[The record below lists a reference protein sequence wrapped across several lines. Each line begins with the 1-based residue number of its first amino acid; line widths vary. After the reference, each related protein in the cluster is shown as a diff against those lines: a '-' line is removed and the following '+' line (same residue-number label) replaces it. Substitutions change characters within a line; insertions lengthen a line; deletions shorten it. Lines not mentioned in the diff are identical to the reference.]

1 MSHLPHSDSSAAL
14 ARLRERLEQAEIR
27 HEETM
32 RNLRAELEALEA
44 RLSQP
49 APPPLP
55 SAISEREVP
64 ASQSGSAPVEEVV
77 LKALREAK
85 KDAIPPPRPRLKP
98 TGQSGAD
105 DQVPP
110 APPDPA
116 PSRESDGA
124 FERQLGQIWLVRIG
138 IVLLITGLVLG
149 ANWAYR
155 NWIYELS
162 AGVRLVGL
170 YICSF
175 LIGGAGVWLG
185 KKEAYRRYGE
195 VLVAGGLAFF
205 YYCTFAAHQVPR
217 LRVIESPVLAGVL
230 LLGSAGLIAA
240 VSWFRG
246 SRPTAI
252 LGIALASYATMVQPL
267 GWLSAASNLM
277 LAAVGIGLMLRPG
290 WAGPGIA
297 TLLGTYA
304 AFGGWQIFG
313 AAGHGG
319 DEKAALWFL
328 PGSWAI
334 FAIPGMMG
342 HFRTSL
348 GERGR
353 AFFTAANNALF
364 FLTFTWVWKQAF
376 GLHDFWR
383 VPVVFGAVLLV
394 LGLIGRKRSDT
405 AAASNVIQAFGF
417 LTLALIIKLE
427 GHHLVLALAGES
439 LALAFAF
446 YRFRQ
451 RAEYTFSLLAGIGA
465 VIASFA
471 AMGPY
476 GSVLPVWSGGLA
488 TIAVAG
494 AAFVFR
500 LNVDRPTAIRAR
512 EVRSATSLLAYSA
525 LGLLILNVCLT
536 IEGPWRLPLTALL
549 SLGFGWVSLRIDRDR
564 WMPELAW
571 SAGVLGVL
579 TALLIGVDTPLWGD
593 ILTMSAVFG
602 SCILWHCPTSKQA
615 SDLWLSSDPFDTP
628 RPFAWLF
635 SILLPLMFVRWVSAQ
650 YPLQVSSHPQIIALA
665 MGAVG
670 ITALARFG
678 KASRL
683 EITTT
688 FLNIIS
694 LLIVLGVVVS
704 GRGVVSKVSSF
715 APAIAAAAMLVLAL
729 YKRNVVL
736 VPQVLFVRSTL
747 LIGWAAALI
756 YSVPNAFIDLMALS
770 AGAVFLFA
778 WKRNQSAPF
787 EAWGWT
793 IFSVF
798 AYGSV
803 LLGDPYFRGFQL
815 EGIALIALLAGIA
828 LRPPII
834 SGSPASQAALTAAL
848 PWIACTALTIWSS
861 HLVIDQWGWRALTVL
876 WTILGFGF
884 VTFGLILNRITS
896 RKVGFILLAMSLAK
910 LFVIDVWQFNSFMR
924 IVSFVALG
932 LAMVLLGF
940 FYHRF
945 VPAMKKLLDDD
956 SSAPLPKSPHD
967 SD

>member
-1 MSHLPHSDSSAAL
+1 MSHLPQPDYSAAL

-27 HEETM
+27 HEETI

-44 RLSQP
+44 HLSQSQ
-49 APPPLP
+49 PPPLP
-55 SAISEREVP
+55 PAISQEEEPPPRLEGTP
-64 ASQSGSAPVEEVV
+64 AEEVV

-85 KDAIPPPRPRLKP
+85 KDATPPVRPVSELSWEQEAADQIPP
-98 TGQSGAD
+98 T
-105 DQVPP
+105 PP
-110 APPDPA
+110 EPA
-116 PSRESDGA
+116 SSKVSDGT
-124 FERQLGQIWLVRIG
+124 FERQLGQVWLVRMG

-155 NWIYELS
+155 HWIYELS
-162 AGVRLVGL
+162 AGVRLAGL
-170 YICSF
+170 YCCSF
-175 LIGGAGVWLG
+175 LIGGVGVWLA
-185 KKEAYRRYGE
+185 KKEIYKRYGE

-246 SRPTAI
+246 SRSTAI
-252 LGIALASYATMVQPL
+252 MGIALASYATMVQPL

-277 LAAVGIGLMLRPG
+277 LAVVGIGLMLRPG

-313 AAGHGG
+313 AAGQGG
-319 DEKAALWFL
+319 DDRAALWFL

-334 FAIPGMMG
+334 FAIPGMLG
-342 HFRTSL
+342 HFRASL

-353 AFFTAANNALF
+353 AFFTAANNGLF
-364 FLTFTWVWKQAF
+364 FLTFTWVWTQAF
-376 GLHDFWR
+376 GFHDFWR
-383 VPVVFGAVLLV
+383 VPAIFGGVLLV
-394 LGLIGRKRSDT
+394 LGLMGRKRNDT
-405 AAASNVIQAFGF
+405 AAASNVMQALGF

-439 LALAFAF
+439 LALAFSF

-451 RAEYTFSLLAGIGA
+451 RAEYTFSLLAGFGA

-471 AMGPY
+471 AMGPH
-476 GSVLPVWSGGLA
+476 GPVIPVWSGSLA
-488 TIAVAG
+488 AIAVAG
-494 AAFVFR
+494 AAFIFR
-500 LNVDRPTAIRAR
+500 LNVDRETAMRER
-512 EVRSATSLLAYSA
+512 EVRSAASLLAYSA
-525 LGLLILNVCLT
+525 LGLLILNVCLALD
-536 IEGPWRLPLTALL
+536 GPWRLPVTAIL
-549 SLGFGWVSLRIDRDR
+549 SLAFGWVSLRLDRHR

-571 SAGVLGVL
+571 SAGVLGIL
-579 TALLIGVDTPLWGD
+579 TAFLIGVDTPLWGD

-602 SCILWHCPTSKQA
+602 SCLLWHRPTSKQA
-615 SDLWLSSDPFDTP
+615 SDLWLSADPFDTP

-635 SILLPLMFVRWVSAQ
+635 SVLLPLMFVRWVSTQ
-650 YPLQVSSHPQIIALA
+650 YPLDVSAHSQAIALA
-665 MGAVG
+665 IGAVG

-678 KASRL
+678 RATRL
-683 EITTT
+683 EITTS
-688 FLNIIS
+688 FLNLIA
-694 LLIVLGVVVS
+694 LLIVLGFLVS
-704 GRGVVSKVSSF
+704 GRNNLSKLTSF
-715 APAIAAAAMLVLAL
+715 TPAIAAAAMLVLAL
-729 YKRNVVL
+729 YKKERIL
-736 VPQVLFVRSTL
+736 EPQVLLQRATL

-756 YSVPNAFIDLMALS
+756 YSVPHAFIDLMALS
-770 AGAVFLFA
+770 AGAVFVFA
-778 WKRNQSAPF
+778 WKRNQPAPF
-787 EAWGWT
+787 DAWGWT
-793 IFSVF
+793 IFSAF

-803 LLGDPYFRGFQL
+803 LFGGTYFHGHQL
-815 EGIALIALLAGIA
+815 EGAVLIALLAGIA
-828 LRPPII
+828 LRPPAI
-834 SGSPASQAALTAAL
+834 SGSPTSQAALASAL
-848 PWIACTALTIWSS
+848 PWVACTVLTIWSS

-884 VTFGLILNRITS
+884 VSFGLVLNRITS
-896 RKVGFILLAMSLAK
+896 RQAGFILLAMALLK

-945 VPAMKKLLDDD
+945 VPAMKKLLDDGEP
-956 SSAPLPKSPHD
+956 PLPKS
-967 SD
+967 SDNSD